1 MVCPN
6 SWTAC
11 VAPAFHTSSGRYAV
25 SLQRAAMSCT
35 VGAPAQLLSTG
46 CLRYMQDLLMGS
58 HVSPP
63 RVQDHDGSAHRGCV
77 VRRFGS
83 CRSFACKKRHASIFV
98 VAVVVV
104 QVHVHSH
111 TQSYTAVCMCEL
123 AQAHLRSLLQDVN
136 CSRRPAAARACWWA
150 IHRCTAGE
158 YGRCS
163 RIYAAFSQTLLNGR
177 KSAALCGACAC
188 WQGHV
193 FHRGCSRRG
202 FGTAVDLLCGAGDL
216 GWGPCKVQRSP
227 ERAARGS
234 PASEAGDGLT
244 LPGNGLR
251 CVLVAREVTMTGLSS
266 STWLAAL
273 QAPPKRVRLMPEV
286 EPVSLPPVVDLGRAS
301 KEENPPA
308 PMLSTGLEEWNEADR
323 TGTRRPVSQPKPGEC
338 VRWGSS
344 SRMRPREGSN
354 AVGKH
359 SDAQLALAANR
370 HELLAWR
377 MPEATGLPV
386 PRRLRGGQAGITS
399 SEDWDR
405 HMTVSCVQ
413 SNGADSDVQEGIGSG
428 WLSSSEPRP
437 CFDSWEPASGTG
449 ASVSCSALKPGVA
462 PVSELEVGAP
472 LGV

>member
-1 MVCPN
+1 MAAHIGAVWCGD
-6 SWTAC
+6 SAAAEALLARSATHRFLLLLWWSCRCTCTATRRATRPYAC
-11 VAPAFHTSSGRYAV
+11 VSLPKPIFAAYCRMSIAVGARPRPGPAGGPSTAAPLGNMGGAAEFTLRSARPCLMGASRQRFVAPAPAGRDMSSTEDARGVVLALP
-25 SLQRAAMSCT
+25 STCS
-35 VGAPAQLLSTG
+35 VGLG
-46 CLRYMQDLLMGS
+46 IWG
-58 HVSPP
+58 
-63 RVQDHDGSAHRGCV
+63 G
-77 VRRFGS
+77 
-83 CRSFACKKRHASIFV
+83 
-98 VAVVVV
+98 
-104 QVHVHSH
+104 
-111 TQSYTAVCMCEL
+111 
-123 AQAHLRSLLQDVN
+123 
-136 CSRRPAAARACWWA
+136 ARAKC
-150 IHRCTAGE
+150 
-158 YGRCS
+158 
-163 RIYAAFSQTLLNGR
+163 
-177 KSAALCGACAC
+177 SAAPNG
-188 WQGHV
+188 
-193 FHRGCSRRG
+193 
-202 FGTAVDLLCGAGDL
+202 
-216 GWGPCKVQRSP
+216 
-227 ERAARGS
+227 AARGS